1 MITWLPQSLLTT
13 PGRLG
18 LTRTPGSSDAA
29 STVDLDAFVTA
40 SVHVVICL
48 QEAFELEMLSPPET
62 LEQRRSAVE
71 SRGMRFV
78 HEPVTDM
85 DVPSLPRMQRMA
97 ASLLADLDAS
107 RNVVVHCW
115 AGLGRAGTLAACA
128 LVARGLTPLVAV
140 SRLRRERPGA
150 VQSVLQERLIRQF
163 GDAQRSGPALGSST
177 WAKRPAPT
185 PGKEKS

>member
-1 MITWLPQSLLTT
+1 MITWLPQSLLAT

-18 LTRTPGSSDAA
+18 LSRTPGSSGSSSAA
-29 STVDLDAFVTA
+29 DLDGFVA
-40 SVHVVICL
+40 DSVHVVVCL

-62 LEQRRSAVE
+62 LEQRRTAIE
-71 SRGMRFV
+71 LRGMRFV

-85 DVPSLPRMQRMA
+85 DVPTLPRMQGMA

-163 GDAQRSGPALGSST
+163 GDAL
-177 WAKRPAPT
+177 RPDA
-185 PGKEKS
+185 G